1 MPQTR
6 RLRRHERERLWSERG
21 QTFVE
26 FALILPLLLIL
37 VFGVLDLGK
46 ALGYKNDLTNLAN
59 QAARAAAVNQCPG
72 TCSGCPVSCSGIAQW
87 IQYQAPSAELTSG
100 GGSIAGSGL
109 GAAAGTP
116 PVSTATTFTF
126 TGVGSAGDPNY
137 CVGDPVQAKVQVTYN
152 FLGALLKK
160 PLAVLPFPSVTLA
173 GSATMRLETNYD
185 LNTGNDAYFATGL
198 QPPLASGVA
207 CPS

>member
-1 MPQTR
+1 MSGNAFR
-6 RLRRHERERLWSERG
+6 SERG

-26 FALILPLLLIL
+26 FALVLPLLLIL
-37 VFGVLDLGK
+37 VFGALDLGK

-72 TCSGCPVSCSGIAQW
+72 TCSGCPVSCSGSIAQW
-87 IQYQAPSAELTSG
+87 MRYQAPSAELSNG

-109 GAAAGTP
+109 GAA
-116 PVSTATTFTF
+116 TAITLHLYWARDHDR
-126 TGVGSAGDPNY
+126 SELY

-160 PLAVLPFPSVTLA
+160 PLAVLPLPSVTLA
-173 GSATMRLETNYD
+173 GSATMRLERNYD
-185 LNTGNDAYFATGL
+185 LNTGNDAYVGTGL
-198 QPPLASGVA
+198 ATARGERRCV
-207 CPS
+207 PSVI